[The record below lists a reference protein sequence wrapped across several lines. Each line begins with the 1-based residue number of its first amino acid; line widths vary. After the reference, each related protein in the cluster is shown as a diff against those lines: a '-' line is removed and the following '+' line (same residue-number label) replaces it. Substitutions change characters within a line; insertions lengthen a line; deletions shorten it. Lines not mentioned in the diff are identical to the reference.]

1 MQLKTM
7 EEEEE
12 EEEREKKRRRWKGE
26 KKRKMERVGEN
37 RSMCVG
43 RYGQVREWHR
53 KYI

>member
-7 EEEEE
+7 EED
-12 EEEREKKRRRWKGE
+12 EEEREKKRKI
-26 KKRKMERVGEN
+26 ERVGEN